1 MIWAIPW
8 IQQALHTSVTV
19 YCHLLLV
26 LFINNLVKETLS
38 VFWLSVT
45 LTLISYK
52 MINLSSTQLPYMN
65 KLIPNKYVLISK
77 RPGQSQTS
85 LRPSVDRPSC
95 KHESG
100 VQLQATSKLAVQAE
114 LERNPG
120 FDFAD
125 QNWNNQNHDTPIN
138 EQKVHCGFCF
148 MSWRLQSLRPL
159 GDGAAVVH
167 QTISKVSDSSKSAVR
182 EAAARKSS

>member
-1 MIWAIPW
+1 
-8 IQQALHTSVTV
+8 
-19 YCHLLLV
+19 
-26 LFINNLVKETLS
+26 
-38 VFWLSVT
+38 
-45 LTLISYK
+45 

-65 KLIPNKYVLISK
+65 KLIPNKNVLISK

-85 LRPSVDRPSC
+85 LTLSVDRPSC

-125 QNWNNQNHDTPIN
+125 QN
-138 EQKVHCGFCF
+138 
-148 MSWRLQSLRPL
+148 
-159 GDGAAVVH
+159 
-167 QTISKVSDSSKSAVR
+167 
-182 EAAARKSS
+182 